1 MAMNNTEFAAFLKE
15 QLESQKDI
23 YVPVNSS
30 FWEKLLHASAKTID
44 LHPNPEDEFCFPS
57 VGPSYR
63 IIGEYEA
70 KYLEAL
76 QCGGKPSIEPLT
88 VLKAHPNGYVLV
100 NGHHRWAAA
109 LKVGIKRVPIKIINV
124 MLEKDIRKVLENSV
138 HDKRVTLDLDEV
150 VFCSEWDSLVE
161 KTPLF
166 TFGKMNKK
174 RVRLGI
180 PALFRYLKSN
190 GYDIWVYTA
199 KSYSIDDLEKIF
211 KKYAVYVDGIMTGF
225 KNKKSYESEASKA
238 MRELIANKY
247 KETIHID
254 NDLLLITHSDSSD
267 FLEHELD
274 PDDANWS
281 KDIISFIENKDKAE
295 KEQADKA

>member
-30 FWEKLLHASAKTID
+30 FLYKLFHGSAKTLD

-70 KYLEAL
+70 KFVEMM
-76 QCGGKPSIEPLT
+76 QSGGNPNIEPLT
-88 VLKAHPNGYVLV
+88 VLKAHPNGYILV

-109 LKVGIKRVPIKIINV
+109 LKVGAKKVPIKIINV

-150 VFCSEWDSLVE
+150 VFRSEGDSLVE
-161 KTPLF
+161 KTPML
-166 TFGKMNKK
+166 TFGKLNMK

-199 KSYSIDDLEKIF
+199 ENYSIDDLEKFF

-238 MRELIANKY
+238 MKELIANKY

-254 NDLLLITHSDSSD
+254 NDMLLITRSKAGD
-267 FLEHELD
+267 FEEFELN

-281 KDIISFIENKDKAE
+281 KDIIAIIDKKDKGQE
-295 KEQADKA
+295 ENN

>member
-15 QLESQKDI
+15 QLESQKNI

-30 FWEKLLHASAKTID
+30 FLEKVIHASAKPTD

-70 KYLEAL
+70 KYVEVL
-76 QCGGKPSIEPLT
+76 QGGGRPDIEPLT
-88 VLKAHPNGYVLV
+88 VLKAHPNGYILV

-109 LKVGIKRVPIKIINV
+109 LKVGMKRVPIKIINV

-150 VFCSEWDSLVE
+150 VFRAEGDTLVE
-161 KTPLF
+161 KAPGF
-166 TFGKMNKK
+166 IFGKIFSK

-180 PALFRYLKSN
+180 PALFKYLKSN
-190 GYDIWVYTA
+190 GYDIWVYTSE
-199 KSYSIDDLEKIF
+199 SYSIDDLERFF
-211 KKYAVYVDGIMTGF
+211 KRYAVYVDGIMTGF

-254 NDLLLITHSDSSD
+254 NDLLLITHSNSSD
-267 FLEHELD
+267 FEEFDLN

-281 KDIISFIENKDKAE
+281 KSIIDIMEERDKA
-295 KEQADKA
+295 QVDSQN